1 MKKRKI
7 AFYIVL
13 FFTACRSIVG
23 CKEYDDSGSLIFGFA
38 YNYMQMDTSD
48 PLVCLVFSN
57 SGYYACLLDDT
68 VDLSSDSL
76 DSSFLERKGLLLL
89 DDWND
94 LPPEIVYDV
103 VHVDSNLVFCRF
115 KPEYQKNRFA
125 LEYDNI
131 RTDVGKWGDAT
142 DDRDY
147 LSGYYMY
154 FLSTTYSEQDRR
166 IIMDSKK
173 YPPQDSIW
181 NVLYEQTLSP
191 YLQRRLE
198 IEQDTCGS
206 DITAGQKLHMFFDVL
221 AHEISYAY
229 YKSRHPSVPRQTLP
243 LDEALQNC
251 EKVKIHAPLLYL
263 PFPLGSSAYIF
274 DRSNIARFEEDSFYC
289 GRQNFYATY
298 YELPTSPE
306 ILCRIISYDSNGVL
320 AEILPGSNETD
331 YLLTL
336 IPESGSVARAHL
348 SNSESF
354 VRRLHGCS
362 LPADSVWSEVRA
374 SDQGH
379 VPLPDYDPQVFI
391 NAYPLVEAYAKT
403 MER

>member
-1 MKKRKI
+1 MEKRKI

-23 CKEYDDSGSLIFGFA
+23 CKEYDDSGSLILGFA
-38 YNYMQMDTSD
+38 YDYMQMDTSD

-57 SGYYACLLDDT
+57 SGYYACLLDGT

-76 DSSFLERKGLLLL
+76 DSSFRERKDLLLL

-115 KPEYQKNRFA
+115 KPEYQKNRFDMK
-125 LEYDNI
+125 YRNI

-154 FLSTTYSEQDRR
+154 FLSTTYSTQERK

-181 NVLYEQTLSP
+181 NVLYERRLAP

-198 IEQDTCGS
+198 IEQDTIS
-206 DITAGQKLHMFFDVL
+206 NNITVRQKLHLLFESL
-221 AHEISYAY
+221 KCEISYAY
-229 YKSRHPSVPRQTLP
+229 YRSRHPRAPRQTLP
-243 LDEALQNC
+243 LNEALQNC

-274 DRSNIARFEEDSFYC
+274 DRGNIARFEEDSFYC
-289 GRQNFYATY
+289 GKQNFYATY
-298 YELPTSPE
+298 YELPSE
-306 ILCRIISYDSNGVL
+306 LEQLCRIISYDSNGVL
-320 AEILPGSNETD
+320 AEMLPESNETD
-331 YLLTL
+331 YILTL

-348 SNSESF
+348 LNSESF
-354 VRRLHGCS
+354 VRRLHMRS

-374 SDQGH
+374 SDHGH

-391 NAYPLVEAYAKT
+391 NAYPLVDAYAKT
-403 MER
+403 MEK